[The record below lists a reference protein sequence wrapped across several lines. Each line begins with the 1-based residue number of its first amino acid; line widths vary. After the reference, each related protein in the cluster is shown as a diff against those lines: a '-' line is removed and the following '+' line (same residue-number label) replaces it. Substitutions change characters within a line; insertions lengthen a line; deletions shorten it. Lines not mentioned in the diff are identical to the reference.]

1 VPRLEL
7 HPYPRMREAGV
18 LATLNTDD
26 PALTD
31 LDLGREY
38 HSCMEAFDYRWE
50 DMVAIAQDGVEASW
64 LDEGDKRDLR
74 ARVELEA
81 AELTQQLDPPQ

>member
-1 VPRLEL
+1 
-7 HPYPRMREAGV
+7 MRSAGL

-38 HSCMEAFDYRWE
+38 AAVSAAYEWGFDE
-50 DMVAIAQDGVEASW
+50 MVAVSHDGVDATW
-64 LDEGDKRDLR
+64 LDDDGKRRLHGVIDTK
-74 ARVELEA
+74 A
-81 AELTQQLDPPQ
+81 AELRADLGVD